1 MTVIRRR
8 LSSNNDNQQN
18 IVLTKYTKHQKH
30 RLVEAVRDCVTYS
43 LTEREALAYIKNRT
57 GDELNR
63 RNYYRIKSF
72 GQSEPSTQL
81 WLSQFTKLG
90 FVTEHR
96 KHIDEVNKARAEM
109 WRMILE
115 EQSKQAEQQDKLL
128 MAKLY
133 SQIQKNIKLASA
145 LNLGTPVVAQIK
157 AMVDNKSSSSSSL
170 PSASNNNN
178 NESNKALYYNKQD
191 VQPQLPRPEEPKDP
205 SLY

>member
-1 MTVIRRR
+1 VTVIRRR

-72 GQSEPSTQL
+72 VQSDPSTQL

-96 KHIDEVNKARAEM
+96 KHIDEVNKARSEM

-115 EQSKQAEQQDKLL
+115 EQSKPDEEQDKQLI
-128 MAKLY
+128 AKLY
-133 SQIQKNIKLASA
+133 SQIQENVKLASA

-157 AMVDNKSSSSSSL
+157 AMVDKASS
-170 PSASNNNN
+170 NNN
-178 NESNKALYYNKQD
+178 NESYTLYYNKQD
-191 VQPQLPRPEEPKDP
+191 IQPQSLPEGPKDP

>member
-1 MTVIRRR
+1 VTVIRRR

-115 EQSKQAEQQDKLL
+115 EQQIKPAEQQDKLL
-128 MAKLY
+128 IAKLY
-133 SQIQKNIKLASA
+133 SQIQENIKLASA
-145 LNLGTPVVAQIK
+145 LNLGTPVIAQIK
-157 AMVDNKSSSSSSL
+157 AMVDKAS
-170 PSASNNNN
+170 SNNNN

>member
-1 MTVIRRR
+1 MAI
-8 LSSNNDNQQN
+8 LSHAAKHK
-18 IVLTKYTKHQKH
+18 KYQ
-30 RLVEAVRDCVTYS
+30 LLEAVRDCITYS

-57 GDELNR
+57 GGEELSTR
-63 RNYYRIKSF
+63 HYYRIKSF
-72 GQSEPSTQL
+72 VQSEPSTQL

-115 EQSKQAEQQDKLL
+115 EQLKPAEQQDKLL
-128 MAKLY
+128 IAKLY
-133 SQIQKNIKLASA
+133 SQIQENIKLASA

-157 AMVDNKSSSSSSL
+157 AMVDK
-170 PSASNNNN
+170 A
-178 NESNKALYYNKQD
+178 NESNKTLYYNKQD
-191 VQPQLPRPEEPKDP
+191 VQHYSSSLPGPKDP

>member
-1 MTVIRRR
+1 
-8 LSSNNDNQQN
+8 
-18 IVLTKYTKHQKH
+18 LTKYTKHQKH

-72 GQSEPSTQL
+72 VQSDPSTQL

-96 KHIDEVNKARAEM
+96 KHIDEVNKARSEM

-115 EQSKQAEQQDKLL
+115 EQSKPDEEQDKQLI
-128 MAKLY
+128 AKLY
-133 SQIQKNIKLASA
+133 SQIQENVKLASA

-157 AMVDNKSSSSSSL
+157 AMVDKASS
-170 PSASNNNN
+170 NNN
-178 NESNKALYYNKQD
+178 NESYTLYYNKQD
-191 VQPQLPRPEEPKDP
+191 IQPQSLPEGPKDP